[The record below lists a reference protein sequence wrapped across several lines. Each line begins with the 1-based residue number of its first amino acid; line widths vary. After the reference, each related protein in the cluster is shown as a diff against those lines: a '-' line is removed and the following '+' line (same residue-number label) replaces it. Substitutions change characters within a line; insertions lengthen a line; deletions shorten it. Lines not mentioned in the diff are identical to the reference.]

1 MTYPPIETILPHSG
15 SIILLRRV
23 VSHTDEMT
31 ECEAVADSS
40 CVLADSSGFVPGYVA
55 LEYMAQTIGAH
66 AGLVARARGEKVRV
80 GFVLGSRR
88 LTLNIAYFPHGKILI
103 RVKKL
108 WMDEKMGMF
117 DCEVLNEEGAVLTQ
131 GALNV
136 YQPSQAELGERAR
149 PS

>member
-1 MTYPPIETILPHSG
+1 VAYPPIETILPHSG
-15 SIILLRRV
+15 SIILLQRV
-23 VSHTDEMT
+23 VSHSDEMT
-31 ECEAVADSS
+31 ECEASADSS
-40 CVLADSSGFVPGYVA
+40 CVLADSNGFVPGYVS

-66 AGLVARARGEKVRV
+66 AGLVAKARGEEVRV

-88 LTLNIAYFPHGKILI
+88 LNLNISQFPQGKILI

-117 DCEVLNEEGAVLTQ
+117 DCEILSEEAGVLAQ

-136 YQPSQAELGERAR
+136 YQPSQSELSSAR